1 MQRYAVRNAADP
13 AEEECQRQASPKPLG
28 PVDAGPGAKT
38 NPMMWIVRLAL
49 RRPYTF
55 VVFALL
61 VLIVGVFSIESMPT
75 DIFPNIDIPVV
86 TVVWVFTGLSADQVA
101 NRIVTNAER
110 GMTTTVND
118 IEHIESTSLVGLAV
132 IKVYFHPG
140 VNVGNAV
147 GQITAIS
154 QSQLRFLPPGST
166 PPFIIQYNA
175 SSVPIMQLGLS
186 GQGLNEQQLNDLAT
200 NTIRLYFATIEGA
213 QSPYPYGGKQR
224 QIEVD
229 IDPNAL
235 QARGLSP
242 ADVVT
247 AIGNQ
252 NLIAPS
258 GTIKLDRFEY
268 QVETNSQPPLV
279 QQLNDLPIKAV
290 NGTIVY
296 IHDVAHVRDGN
307 PPQTNIVRVDGH
319 RAIMMNIL
327 KIGSA
332 STLDI
337 IKGVRG
343 VITSP
348 YVLGQLPPAL
358 KITAL
363 ADQSI
368 FVRNSIDGVVHEA
381 IIAACLTAVMI
392 LVFLGS
398 WRSTIIIAVSI
409 PLSILC
415 SLIVLDTLHQT
426 INIMTLGGMALAVGI
441 LVDDATVA
449 IENINR
455 YLEIGKDLEQAILD
469 GSAQIATPAF
479 VSTLAICIVFVPIF
493 FLTGVA
499 HYLFVPMAEAVV
511 FAMLAS
517 YFLSRTLVPT
527 MAKYLLREHDD
538 AEAARKQASR
548 NPFTRFQRGFE
559 TAFERFRH
567 AYLRLLVFCA
577 DHAAAFI
584 VIFLVFMAGSGL
596 ALTPWLG
603 ADFFPSVDSG
613 QFTIH
618 VRAHTGTRIEET
630 AALCDRI
637 EQTIRQQ
644 IPPDELATIL
654 DNIGLPYSALNL
666 SYSVSAP
673 VGPSDAD
680 IQVQLA
686 PKHHPTDAYVQR
698 IRKALAAQYPG
709 VTFYRVPVDI
719 VTQILNFG
727 LASPIDI
734 QIIGPNLYANRALA
748 ERMLNEV
755 RYVPGAVDAR
765 IQQPFNYPNFTVNVD
780 RTRAQATGLTQQNVA
795 QSLLVALS
803 GSFQTSPSFYL
814 DPRNGVSYS
823 VAVQTPQYKLDS
835 MPELKSL
842 PITGA
847 VAPQVQGASPS
858 TVAPGSDASART
870 GASFTG
876 APGAGKPVQI
886 LGNLASF
893 VPGAEQA
900 TVSHYDVQ
908 PVIDIFTN
916 VEGADLGSVTKAMQ
930 RIVEEHQKDL
940 PRGSQIIL
948 RGQSETMYRSY
959 IGLLSGLA
967 FSILLVYLL
976 IVVNFQ
982 SWLDPFLIVAAL
994 PAALAGI
1001 VWFLFLTG
1009 TRLSVPA
1016 LTGAIMCMGVATANS
1031 ILVVSFAREQLEIL
1045 VGDARTAALNAGFVR
1060 LRPVLMTALAM
1071 IIGMVPMSLGLGE
1084 GGEQNA
1090 PLGRAVIGGLLL
1102 ATGATLFFVPVFFSV
1117 VHGWLERRRRAK
1129 QPAGQNAGRDE
1140 LE

>member
-1 MQRYAVRNAADP
+1 
-13 AEEECQRQASPKPLG
+13 
-28 PVDAGPGAKT
+28 
-38 NPMMWIVRLAL
+38 
-49 RRPYTF
+49 
-55 VVFALL
+55 
-61 VLIVGVFSIESMPT
+61 
-75 DIFPNIDIPVV
+75 
-86 TVVWVFTGLSADQVA
+86 
-101 NRIVTNAER
+101 
-110 GMTTTVND
+110 
-118 IEHIESTSLVGLAV
+118 
-132 IKVYFHPG
+132 
-140 VNVGNAV
+140 
-147 GQITAIS
+147 
-154 QSQLRFLPPGST
+154 LPPGTT

-186 GQGLNEQQLNDLAT
+186 GQGLDEQRLNDLAT
-200 NTIRLYFATIEGA
+200 NTIRLYFSTIEGA
-213 QSPYPYGGKQR
+213 QSPFPYGGKQR

-229 IDPNAL
+229 LDPNAL

-247 AIGNQ
+247 AIGSQ

-268 QVETNSQPPLV
+268 QIETNSAPSLLQG
-279 QQLNDLPIKAV
+279 LNDLPIKAV
-290 NGTIVY
+290 NGTVIYV
-296 IHDVAHVRDGN
+296 HDVAHVRDGN

-319 RAIMMNIL
+319 RAIMMSIM

-332 STLDI
+332 STLEI

-343 VITSP
+343 VITNP
-348 YVLGQLPPAL
+348 TVLGQLPPQL

-363 ADQSI
+363 NDQSI
-368 FVRNSIDGVVHEA
+368 FVRNSIDGVMHEA
-381 IIAACLTAVMI
+381 IIAACLTAIMI

-398 WRSTIIIAVSI
+398 WRSTLIIAVSI

-415 SLIVLDTLHQT
+415 SIVVLYWLGET
-426 INIMTLGGMALAVGI
+426 INIMTLGGLALAVGI
-441 LVDDATVA
+441 LVDDATVE

-455 YLEIGKDLEQAILD
+455 NLEAGKEIEQAILD
-469 GSAQIATPAF
+469 GAAQIATPAL
-479 VSTLAICIVFVPIF
+479 VSTLAICIVFVPM
-493 FLTGVA
+493 FLLSGVA
-499 HYLFVPMAEAVV
+499 RYLFVPLAEAVV

-517 YFLSRTLVPT
+517 YLLSRTVVPT
-527 MAKYLLREHDD
+527 MARYLLKEHD
-538 AEAARKQASR
+538 AEEVERKKHSR
-548 NPFTRFQRGFE
+548 NPFIQFQL
-559 TAFERFRH
+559 AFERNFDRLRH
-567 AYLRLLVFCA
+567 GYLRLLTFCVDNA
-577 DHAAAFI
+577 TAFI
-584 VIFLVFMAGSGL
+584 LVFLVAMVGSVL
-596 ALTPWLG
+596 VITPWLG

-613 QFTIH
+613 QFTLH

-630 AALCDRI
+630 AALCDHV
-637 EQTIRQQ
+637 EQTIREQ
-644 IPPDELATIL
+644 IPKNELATIL

-673 VGPSDAD
+673 IGPSDAD
-680 IQVQLA
+680 IQVQLN

-698 IRKALAAQYPG
+698 LREVLAQEYPG
-709 VTFYRVPVDI
+709 VTFYTVPVDI

-734 QIIGPNLYANRALA
+734 QIIGPNLYGNRALA

-780 RTRAQATGLTQQNVA
+780 RSRAQELGFSQQNVA

-814 DPRNGVSYS
+814 DPRNGVSYN
-823 VAVQTPQYKLDS
+823 VQVSTPQYRLDS
-835 MPELKSL
+835 MSNLKSL
-842 PITGA
+842 PITASAASQASSLAASLAAGA
-847 VAPQVQGASPS
+847 PS
-858 TVAPGSDASART
+858 TSAPGSNATSQP
-870 GASFTG
+870 GAAFTG
-876 APGAGKPVQI
+876 APGSGKPVQI

-893 VPGAEQA
+893 QPGAEEGS
-900 TVSHYDVQ
+900 VSHYDVQ
-908 PVIDIFTN
+908 PVVDIYTN
-916 VEGADLGSVTKAMQ
+916 VDGTDLGSVTKAVQ
-930 RIVEEHQKDL
+930 KIVDKHKSDL
-940 PRGSQIIL
+940 PRGSRFIL
-948 RGQSETMYRSY
+948 RGQSETMYKSY
-959 IGLLSGLA
+959 IGLLAGLA

-1001 VWFLFLTG
+1001 VWLLFLTG

-1045 VGDARTAALNAGFVR
+1045 VGDARQAALNAGFVR
-1060 LRPVLMTALAM
+1060 LRPVIMTALAM

-1102 ATGATLFFVPVFFSV
+1102 ATLATLFFVPVFFSI
-1117 VHGWLERRRRAK
+1117 VHGWLEFRRK
-1129 QPAGQNAGRDE
+1129 SKLPAAIQLGHDE
-1140 LE
+1140 LD